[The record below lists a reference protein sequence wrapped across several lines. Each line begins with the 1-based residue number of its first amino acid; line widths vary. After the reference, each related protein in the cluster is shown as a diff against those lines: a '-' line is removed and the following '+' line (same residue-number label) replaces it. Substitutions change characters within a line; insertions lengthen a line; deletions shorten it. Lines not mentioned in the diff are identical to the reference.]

1 MGPTMNIENQAL
13 FLENVDDGT
22 GSNPQRGYFA
32 IMKAVG
38 PFTSEKDAKDYLEKE
53 SQTSD

>member
-1 MGPTMNIENQAL
+1 MGPTMNIEHTAL

-32 IMKAVG
+32 IDNMVG
-38 PFTSEKDAKDYLEKE
+38 PFTSEKDALDYLE
-53 SQTSD
+53 SQTE